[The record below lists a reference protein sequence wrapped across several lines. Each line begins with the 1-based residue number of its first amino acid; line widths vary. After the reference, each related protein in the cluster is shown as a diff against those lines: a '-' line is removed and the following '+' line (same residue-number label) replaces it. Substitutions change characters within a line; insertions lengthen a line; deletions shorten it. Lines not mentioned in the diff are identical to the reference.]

1 MAVPAQLLAAIHAD
15 LGRSRQEELPLSNE
29 EKRRPSFQPPPEDL
43 SKTYDPQI
51 KQALESSWSISTIAA
66 IVDAESEQMA
76 GLTNLNARPWA
87 SSGQIQASQFTIP
100 ESRQTAAPRQPALP
114 APAASPSTSVAP
126 GTPTRD
132 PWRWG
137 GKCEVS
143 WNDTV
148 VTNAEFCVEARDSK
162 NGGLLILRALGQ
174 AELRLSV
181 LDFEVPV
188 IYGTSCIIKMRS
200 VAGAAAQLRVYAV
213 KPAPP
218 TTAEKLVQ
226 ILDRLQ
232 AAVCKA
238 SGIERPKPP
247 TTPST
252 PRVDKVTTA
261 PESII
266 CADSPESSPEPSPR
280 LRQIQLIEVSAPKK
294 TSTAPISLD
303 EIFDSI
309 NKFAQNAYNQ
319 NTGYAVPISPAASA
333 TEQPS
338 DVAMAEWLNKGCVD
352 SEVDKTKRVL
362 LEILRFMRQLQIK
375 DQTREAFRAIDRGVK
390 SQGRGIFYSAP
401 EILGLKKAAVVPAA
415 MTAKKG
421 LSGSLWA
428 KK

>member
-1 MAVPAQLLAAIHAD
+1 M
-15 LGRSRQEELPLSNE
+15 
-29 EKRRPSFQPPPEDL
+29 
-43 SKTYDPQI
+43 
-51 KQALESSWSISTIAA
+51 
-66 IVDAESEQMA
+66 
-76 GLTNLNARPWA
+76 
-87 SSGQIQASQFTIP
+87 
-100 ESRQTAAPRQPALP
+100 
-114 APAASPSTSVAP
+114 
-126 GTPTRD
+126 
-132 PWRWG
+132 
-137 GKCEVS
+137 S

-162 NGGLLILRALGQ
+162 NGGLLILRAAGQ

-200 VAGAAAQLRVYAV
+200 MAGAAVQLRVYAV

-261 PESII
+261 PKSLI

-319 NTGYAVPISPAASA
+319 NTGYAVPILPAASA
-333 TEQPS
+333 TEQQPS
-338 DVAMAEWLNKGCVD
+338 DVAMTEWLNKGCLD

-362 LEILRFMRQLQIK
+362 LEIMRFMQQLQLK
-375 DQTREAFRAIDRGVK
+375 ESATPKPLTMSSQTIEVFRAIDCEVK
-390 SQGRGIFYSAP
+390 SQGRGICYSAP
-401 EILGLKKAAVVPAA
+401 EILELKKAAVEPAA